1 MRPLDEVLTE
11 VLSALEPLAPVP
23 LPIADAVGTV
33 LAEAVLAPEDVP
45 PFANTAMD
53 GYAVRAAD
61 TAGADADAPRR
72 LEVVGDLPA
81 GHPPRD
87 AVGPGQAVR
96 IMTGAPIPDGADAIV
111 PVERTEQIGRAH
123 V

>member
-61 TAGADADAPRR
+61 TSGADGDAPRR
-72 LEVVGDLPA
+72 LEVVGDLHVYVGDSRIGGSDLGPA
-81 GHPPRD
+81 M
-87 AVGPGQAVR
+87 A
-96 IMTGAPIPDGADAIV
+96 
-111 PVERTEQIGRAH
+111 
-123 V
+123 

>member
-61 TAGADADAPRR
+61 TSGADADAPRR

-81 GHPPRD
+81 RS
-87 AVGPGQAVR
+87 
-96 IMTGAPIPDGADAIV
+96 
-111 PVERTEQIGRAH
+111 ERAH

>member
-1 MRPLDEVLTE
+1 MRPLDEVLAE
-11 VLSALEPLAPVP
+11 VLSALEPLDPVP

-61 TAGADADAPRR
+61 TSGADAGAPRR

-87 AVGPGQAVR
+87 TVGPGQAVR
-96 IMTGAPIPDGADAIV
+96 IK
-111 PVERTEQIGRAH
+111 IGRAH